1 MPRRKQ
7 EINRLLKGFSGIR
20 IGMQYFAEP
29 DDGNAKDDDTKKSDD
44 DTQKQDDKKTKATD
58 NNEPDAKDDSGETKV
73 KSIYEQFGMTE
84 AEIKK
89 LIDAKKAKDEAEKD
103 NETKLAEALIE
114 KGKAEAKV
122 NAMMLGAKP
131 ECVEDVISLA
141 MTKQNEGK
149 EFKNVVA
156 EIKKKYPNMFT
167 SDDDVQQGKKG
178 TGYSPSGKQKSDSK
192 TESLGQLLGKRKTAK
207 QKSVFFTNK

>member
-20 IGMQYFAEP
+20 IGMQYFAESNS
-29 DDGNAKDDDTKKSDD
+29 DDAKNDDTKKSDD
-44 DTQKQDDKKTKATD
+44 DTQKQDDKKTEATD
-58 NNEPDAKDDSGETKV
+58 KNEPDTKTDSGETKV
-73 KSIYEQFGMTE
+73 KSIYEQFGMSE

-89 LIDAKKAKDEAEKD
+89 LIEAKKAKDEAEKD
-103 NETKLAEALIE
+103 SETKLAEALIE

-141 MTKQNEGK
+141 MAKQNEGK
-149 EFKNVVA
+149 EFKNVIA

-167 SDDDVQQGKKG
+167 SNEDEQNKKG
-178 TGYSPSGKQKSDSK
+178 TGSSPSGKQKNGSK
-192 TESLGQLLGKRKTAK
+192 DESLGQLLGKRKTAK